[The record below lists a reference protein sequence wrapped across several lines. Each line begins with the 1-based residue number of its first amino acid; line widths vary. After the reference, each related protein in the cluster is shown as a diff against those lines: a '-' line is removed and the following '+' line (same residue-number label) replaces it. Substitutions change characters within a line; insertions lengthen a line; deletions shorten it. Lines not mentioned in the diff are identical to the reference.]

1 MIVNDEE
8 DNDFDTFGEIK
19 EYLIKETLLNDNFID
34 VNYLREYVKLLEGN
48 EENIPLL
55 EKTSINKVK
64 EIETEVNED
73 YEFLSKNYESLN
85 DDFNLVKTKYKAE
98 RAEKEEAI
106 KNEITEEINEKT
118 IDEPPEEENRINKF
132 LKTIKHFHKE

>member
-1 MIVNDEE
+1 MILERNE
-8 DNDFDTFGEIK
+8 D
-19 EYLIKETLLNDNFID
+19 
-34 VNYLREYVKLLEGN
+34 
-48 EENIPLL
+48 NIPLL

-64 EIETEVNED
+64 KIETEVNED

-98 RAEKEEAI
+98 RAEKEETI

-118 IDEPPEEENRINKF
+118 IEEPQEEENRINKF